1 MELSGGES
9 ESKKTNTLIVIR
21 DLIHQMNKYNQIEV
35 LRIMQKYENI
45 TLNENRYGIH
55 INLTDLNEEQIN
67 ELTLYINYV
76 SMQETTLN
84 YGEQQKNTFKNELFS
99 VET

>member
-1 MELSGGES
+1 METIAS
-9 ESKKTNTLIVIR
+9 ERTNTLITIR
-21 DLIHQMNKYNQIEV
+21 DLIHEMNKYNQIEV
-35 LRIMQKYENI
+35 LRIMKKYDNI

-84 YGEQQKNTFKNELFS
+84 YGEQQKNTFKNEMFS
-99 VET
+99 IEPN